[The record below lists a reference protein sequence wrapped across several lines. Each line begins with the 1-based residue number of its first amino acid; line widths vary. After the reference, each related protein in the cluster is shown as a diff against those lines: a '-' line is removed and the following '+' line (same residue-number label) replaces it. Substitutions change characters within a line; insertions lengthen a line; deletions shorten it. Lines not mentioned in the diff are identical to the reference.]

1 MPFTSKKQQRFMFA
15 TQPEVAKEMASKMS
29 KKDFKDLPEMSKS
42 KKKKGKLSVMLA
54 ALKEMSK

>member
-15 TQPEVAKEMASKMS
+15 AHPGIAKEMASKMS

-42 KKKKGKLSVMLA
+42 KKKKSKMHTMLT
-54 ALKEMSK
+54 ALKQMSK

>member
-15 TQPEVAKEMASKMS
+15 TQPETAKEMAGKMS

-54 ALKEMSK
+54 ALKEMSN

>member
-42 KKKKGKLSVMLA
+42 KKKKGKISVMLA
-54 ALKEMSK
+54 ALKEMSN

>member
-15 TQPEVAKEMASKMS
+15 NEPEVAKEMASKMS

-42 KKKKGKLSVMLA
+42 KKKGKVSVMLK
-54 ALKEMSK
+54 ALQKMSK

>member
-15 TQPEVAKEMASKMS
+15 SNPEVAKEMAGKMS

-42 KKKKGKLSVMLA
+42 KKKGKISVMLK
-54 ALKEMSK
+54 ALEQMGSK

>member
-15 TQPEVAKEMASKMS
+15 TQPEVAKEMAGKMS

-42 KKKKGKLSVMLA
+42 KKKKGSIKTMLA
-54 ALKEMSK
+54 ALKEMSN

>member
-15 TQPEVAKEMASKMS
+15 TQPEVAKEMAGKMS

-42 KKKKGKLSVMLA
+42 KKKGKVSVMLA
-54 ALKEMSK
+54 ALQKMSSK